1 MKVQHLFIY
10 PVKSL
15 GGIELTS
22 SIVEPRGLRY
32 DRRFMLVD
40 ENGKFLT
47 QRSFPKLA
55 TLRTSLLDYGIGI
68 RPDNSTDTLEIPFQ
82 VTEGEEISVQIWD
95 DVVCGI
101 VLSNEANQF
110 FSRYL
115 DRACRLVYMPDDSM
129 RPIDPKFG
137 SAGDITSFSDGYP
150 ILIIGT
156 ASLHDLNSRLEEK
169 VSWDRFRP
177 NLVVETEIPFEEDDW
192 SSIQIGENSFRLAKP
207 CARCVMTTV
216 NQQTAIAGKEPLR
229 TLASYR
235 SVGNKVLFGMNT
247 IPITLGG
254 EIHKGASVIVS
265 RKSIS
270 EES

>member
-1 MKVQHLFIY
+1 MKVRHLYIY
-10 PVKSL
+10 PIKSL

-22 SIVEPRGLRY
+22 SIVESRGLRY

-55 TLRTSLLDYGIGI
+55 TLRTSLSENGFRITPDSVSHVLD
-68 RPDNSTDTLEIPFQ
+68 IPFE
-82 VTEGEEISVQIWD
+82 VTVGDEISAQIWD
-95 DVVCGI
+95 DVVKGI

-110 FSRYL
+110 FSSYL
-115 DRACRLVYMPDDSM
+115 DRTCRLVYMPDDSM

-150 ILIIGT
+150 ILMIGT
-156 ASLHDLNSRLEEK
+156 ASLDDLNARLEEK
-169 VSWDRFRP
+169 ISWDRFRP

-192 SSIQIGENSFRLAKP
+192 SSIQMGDNSFRLVKP

-229 TLASYR
+229 TLAAYR

-247 IPITLGG
+247 IPSTLGG